1 MPSLNDA
8 LRNLYGETQLPQLDR
23 VRNAML
29 DDPTVL
35 DNRKEKDSGKEGISP
50 SKERVS
56 RPFG

>member
-35 DNRKEKDSGKEGISP
+35 DNRKEKERGGKESSTG
-50 SKERVS
+50 KERPV
-56 RPFG
+56 RPLG